1 MPVTECYVDTSAL
14 LKLYVSE
21 AFSEQAQYYLSGMDH
36 PAISSLTTLEWHC
49 AMARR
54 QRSGAFSEAYL
65 AMARQEFM
73 RHVSE
78 GYFRVHP
85 VSDTLLAQAQGLLDA
100 VRPVPLRTLDAMH
113 LAAARALDAQG
124 IATADRIMAQA
135 AERLGMKVER
145 FFCIN
150 TYTS

>member
-14 LKLYVSE
+14 LKLYVTEPFSDE
-21 AFSEQAQYYLSGMDH
+21 AQGYLSGIDR

-54 QRSGAFSEAYL
+54 QRSGAFSDNYL

-73 RHVSE
+73 RHVTE
-78 GYFRVHP
+78 GYFRIHP
-85 VSDTLLAQAQGLLDA
+85 VSDTLLTQALGLLEA
-100 VRPVPLRTLDAMH
+100 VKPVPLRTLDAIH
-113 LAAARALDAQG
+113 LAAARALDARS
-124 IATADRIMAQA
+124 IATADRIMPQA

-145 FFCIN
+145 FFA
-150 TYTS
+150 

>member
-14 LKLYVSE
+14 LKLYVTEPFSDE
-21 AFSEQAQYYLSGMDH
+21 AQSYLSSIDR

-54 QRSGAFSEAYL
+54 QRSGAFSENYL
-65 AMARQEFM
+65 ALARQEFM

-78 GYFRVHP
+78 GYFRLQP
-85 VSDTLLAQAQGLLDA
+85 VSDTLLTQALGLLEA
-100 VRPVPLRTLDAMH
+100 VKPISLRTLDAMH
-113 LAAARALDAQG
+113 LAAARAAEAQS
-124 IATADRIMAQA
+124 IATADKIMSQA

-145 FFCIN
+145 FFA
-150 TYTS
+150 